1 MPTLSDLGITRDQPS
16 QWQKLGANVA
26 ITSFARNP
34 EGGIIA
40 LPQKRRAAPPQMLEF
55 AATARTRLAGAQQ
68 SARFQ
73 KKVAKVNRFT
83 YAGLTA
89 P

>member
-1 MPTLSDLGITRDQPS
+1 VLVV
-16 QWQKLGANVA
+16 LGANLLGHLLLYPPVA
-26 ITSFARNP
+26 ADPLALARP
-34 EGGIIA
+34 I
-40 LPQKRRAAPPQMLEF
+40 
-55 AATARTRLAGAQQ
+55 
-68 SARFQ
+68 S